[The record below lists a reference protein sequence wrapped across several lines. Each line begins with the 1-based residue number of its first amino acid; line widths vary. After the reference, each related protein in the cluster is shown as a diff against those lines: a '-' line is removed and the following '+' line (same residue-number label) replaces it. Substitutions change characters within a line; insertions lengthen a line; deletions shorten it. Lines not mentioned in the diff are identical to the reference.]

1 MAGITAHQNWNLS
14 ASVAARVIVVCCTG
28 LAVAV

>member
-14 ASVAARVIVVCCTG
+14 ASFAARVIVVYRTG